1 MFERIHRLSMGKKIA
16 VICSLFILPI
26 GVAVYLIVSGYSQVL
41 GAARLEQEGNAYQRP
56 LETLLEQLPQHEALT
71 QQYLE
76 GHKELKGRLNGI
88 EGQVDQAMIALRDV
102 DAQFGADLQF
112 TTDGLAKRK
121 REHYRFETIRSE
133 WEDLKG
139 KLDTLSPDAAGKQHA
154 HLVADVRTMITHA
167 GDTSGLILDPDL
179 DSYYLMDATLVG
191 LPQTQDRLAS
201 IGAAGAAIL
210 GKTRAAT
217 DKDRIQL
224 SIQAALLKEA
234 DLDRN
239 AGDIQTCLNEDQNFY
254 GVSETLQQNL
264 PEAAKEY
271 ADTNAALLAVLKRM
285 SDPAAGAI
293 SEDEFSNAASKARE
307 ASFKLWSVA
316 VKELDVLLEKR
327 MEHYVQLRRQAV
339 VATVLTLLL
348 SGLFAYLVTRKLTV
362 GMTSVVQ
369 GLSQQADGMAGAAS
383 QISSSSQTLAQGASE
398 QAASLEETSGS
409 MEEITSTTRK
419 NAERSRSASELMTGV
434 DRQVTEGNLALDQM
448 LVSMQDIKASSGK
461 ISKII
466 KVIEG
471 IAFQT
476 NILALN
482 AAVEAARAGEAGM
495 GFAVVADE
503 VRNLAQRSALAA
515 KDTAV
520 LIEESMA
527 KSNQGDD
534 RLQHVAEAI
543 RAITASA
550 AQVRLLVDEVSLDSQ
565 EQQRGIGQIGKAIAQ
580 VGQVTQSAAASAEEG
595 ASASEE
601 LSAQAQVLHD
611 TVLQLGELVGG
622 KAR

>member
-1 MFERIHRLSMGKKIA
+1 MGKKIA

-26 GVAVYLIVSGYSQVL
+26 GVAVYLIVSGYSEGL
-41 GAARLEQEGNAYQRP
+41 GAARLEQEGNKYQRP
-56 LETLLEQLPQHEALT
+56 LETLLEQLPQHQALT

-76 GHKELKGRLNGI
+76 GHKELRGRLNGI
-88 EGQVDQAMIALRDV
+88 QGQVDHAMIALHDV
-102 DAQFGADLQF
+102 DAQFGVDLQF

-121 REHYRFETIRSE
+121 REHYRFETVRSE
-133 WEDLKG
+133 WEGLKG

-191 LPQTQDRLAS
+191 LPQTQDRLAN
-201 IGAAGAAIL
+201 IGAAGTEIL
-210 GKTRAAT
+210 SNAAT
-217 DKDRIQL
+217 KEKDRVQL
-224 SIQAALLKEA
+224 SIQAALLKEG

-254 GVSETLQQNL
+254 GVSETLQRNL
-264 PEAAKEY
+264 PPAAKDY
-271 ADTNAALLAVLKRM
+271 ADANEALLVVMKRM
-285 SDPAAGAI
+285 SDPAAKTVTA
-293 SEDEFSNAASKARE
+293 DEFSNAASKARE
-307 ASFKLWSVA
+307 ASFKLWNVG
-316 VKELDVLLEKR
+316 VDELDVLLEKR

-339 VATVLTLLL
+339 VATVLTLLV

-362 GMTSVVQ
+362 AMTSVMR

-398 QAASLEETSGS
+398 QAATLEETSGS
-409 MEEITSTTRK
+409 MEEITSSTRK
-419 NAERSRSASELMTGV
+419 NAERSRSASELMTSV
-434 DRQVTEGNLALDQM
+434 DQQVTEGNLALDQM
-448 LVSMQDIKASSGK
+448 LASMQDIKASSGK

-466 KVIEG
+466 KVIEE

-515 KDTAV
+515 KDTAA

-534 RLQHVAEAI
+534 KLQHVAETL
-543 RAITASA
+543 RAIAGNA
-550 AQVRLLVDEVSLDSQ
+550 AQVKLLVAEVSLDSQ

-580 VGQVTQSAAASAEEG
+580 VGQVTQTAAASAEEG
-595 ASASEE
+595 ASASEQ

-611 TVLQLGELVGG
+611 TVLQLAELVGG
-622 KAR
+622 KAS